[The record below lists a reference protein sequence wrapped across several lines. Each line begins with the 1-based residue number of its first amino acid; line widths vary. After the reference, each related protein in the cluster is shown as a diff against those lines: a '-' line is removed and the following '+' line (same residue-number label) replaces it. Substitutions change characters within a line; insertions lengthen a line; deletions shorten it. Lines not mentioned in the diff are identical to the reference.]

1 MQTEKTMNTS
11 TNASAPGFDQM
22 AVGLKS
28 AITDF
33 QETQSPEALAGIIAA
48 LKPIGDFG
56 LRLWGM
62 TSGFVRRH
70 PVQTAV
76 GVVALGTLA
85 AYLLKPRT
93 TPALDS
99 KRNY

>member
-33 QETQSPEALAGIIAA
+33 QETQSPEAA